1 MTEKFDV
8 GYGKPPQ
15 ASRFKPGQSG
25 NPKGRP
31 KGAIDIHLELEA
43 ELSETIYV
51 RDGEQEL
58 QISKRRALIK
68 SVVAKAIRGDTR
80 AALAVIELSAK
91 FDSESGE
98 QGANAALPKA
108 LQPLLDIIVD
118 DEIRKRQQATSG
130 SNEVSNDD

>member
-1 MTEKFDV
+1 MTDKFDI

-31 KGAIDIHLELEA
+31 KGSNNIHLELEA
-43 ELSETIYV
+43 ELSEKICV
-51 RDGEQEL
+51 REDGQEL

-68 SVVAKAIRGDTR
+68 ALIAKAIRGDTR

-91 FDSESGE
+91 LDSEPAE
-98 QGANAALPKA
+98 EPEMPKA
-108 LQPLLDIIVD
+108 LQPLLDIIVE
-118 DEIRKRQQATSG
+118 DEIRRRDQAKMLSTTSTG
-130 SNEVSNDD
+130 QSEE